1 VEDRLIFELSEYRM
15 NRARETLAD
24 AKSLLE
30 GNRVESSINRS
41 YYAIFHALR
50 AVTALDGFDSSK
62 HSGIIAHFNQVY
74 VKEGVFDK
82 ELSKLIRVAFNT
94 REKADYDDF
103 AEVTYEMAAE
113 QIAAAE
119 KIIAAV
125 ERYLGENRK

>member
-30 GNRVESSINRS
+30 GSRVESSINRS

-82 ELSKLIRVAFNT
+82 ELSKLIRIAFNT

-119 KIIAAV
+119 KVIAAV
-125 ERYLGENRK
+125 ERYLDEKRK

>member
-1 VEDRLIFELSEYRM
+1 M
-15 NRARETLAD
+15 NRARETLVD
-24 AKSLLE
+24 ANSLLE

-82 ELSKLIRVAFNT
+82 ELSKLVRIAFNT

-119 KIIAAV
+119 KVIAAV
-125 ERYLGENRK
+125 ECYLDEQRK